1 LTQGPALDSSRPVID
16 TGFVSTLWRYRLLVV
31 QLVRI
36 QLLLRYRRTALG
48 FVWTL
53 VNPVLMMSVSAFVFS
68 HLLNFANVQN
78 YAVFLFSGMLPW
90 MMFSNAL
97 TIGGAS
103 ILSNEQLLRKVAL
116 PLHALPISAAAGVLI
131 DSLCA
136 LLALFLI
143 VVLLGAPLTPALLVL
158 PLSYLILFVFCAG
171 CALLFAVIFVFFRDM
186 QHIIT
191 VLLQAMMYMT
201 PIIYPLERIPE
212 RFHWILQLNPMYY
225 LIRLFREPIY
235 DGSAPG
241 LKLWVG
247 AAAIAIT
254 TLVAAALLFTLVR
267 RRIVYRL

>member
-1 LTQGPALDSSRPVID
+1 MGPALDSSRLVID
-16 TGFVSTLWRYRLLVV
+16 TGFFPTLWRYRQLVV

-136 LLALFLI
+136 LMALFLI
-143 VVLLGAPLTPALLVL
+143 VVLLGAPLTPALFIL
-158 PLSYLILFVFCAG
+158 PLSYVILFVFCAG
-171 CALLFAVIFVFFRDM
+171 CALFFAVVFVFFRDM

-191 VLLQAMMYMT
+191 VLIQALMYMT

-212 RFHWILQLNPMYY
+212 RYHWILQLNPMYY

-235 DGSAPG
+235 DGALPG
-241 LKLWVG
+241 LKLWIGGVC
-247 AAAIAIT
+247 IALV
-254 TLVAAALLFTLVR
+254 TLVTAGVLFSLVR